1 MSLIKTSMLNAL
13 AVITRLGTALFLN
26 KILAVYVGPAGY
38 TVIGQFQ
45 NVLTMVTTIASG
57 AVNTGVTK
65 YTAEFYDDEERQ
77 KAVWRTA
84 GKISIIGV
92 FAAAI
97 ILIIFHEQLAISVLK
112 QKNFGGIFIWLA
124 AALLLYVFNGLLLA
138 ILNGKK
144 EVARYV
150 TANISGSLIGAVSAT
165 VLAIHFGLYGAL
177 VALAINQ
184 SLTFF
189 VTFTLC
195 RRTVWF
201 ELQNLYGRI
210 DPDIA
215 KKLFGFTIMTATMT
229 IASPTSQ
236 LFVRNHLTNTFGM
249 QAAGYWQAVWKISDI
264 YLMLVTTT
272 LSLYYLPRL
281 SEIREANELKCEIW
295 QGYRVILPV
304 AALGALIIY
313 LIRHQIITILFTP
326 EFAPMSNLFIWQ
338 LVGDVVKIA
347 SWLLGYVLIGRAM
360 ISMVV
365 ITEVFFAASFVGL
378 TIIFTRYLGLT
389 GVTVAYLCNYTLH
402 WCTMIFI
409 VYRYMVLFRSPEN
422 A

>member
-26 KILAVYVGPAGY
+26 KVLAVYVGPSGY
-38 TVIGQFQ
+38 AVIGQFQ
-45 NVLTMVTTIASG
+45 NVLSMVTTFASG

-65 YTAEFYDDEERQ
+65 YTAEYYYDEERQ

-84 GKISIIGV
+84 GTISTIGV
-92 FAAAI
+92 TFAALL
-97 ILIIFHEQLAISVLK
+97 LIVFHDSLATSALQRK
-112 QKNFGGIFIWLA
+112 EFGGVFLWLA

-144 EVARYV
+144 EVKRYV
-150 TANISGSLIGAVSAT
+150 TANISGSLIGAASAT
-165 VLAIHFGLYGAL
+165 ILASQFGLYGAL

-189 VTFTLC
+189 VTFSLC

-201 ELQNLYGRI
+201 ELRNLFGRI
-210 DPDIA
+210 DPEIA
-215 KKLFGFTIMTATMT
+215 KKLAGFTLMTATMAIVT
-229 IASPTSQ
+229 PTSQ
-236 LFVRNHLTNTFGM
+236 LFVRNHLTISFGL
-249 QAAGYWQAVWKISDI
+249 QAAGYWQAVWKISEI

-281 SEIREANELKCEIW
+281 SEIREGSELKREIW
-295 QGYRVILPV
+295 QGYRLILPV
-304 AALGALIIY
+304 AAIGAFSIY
-313 LIRHQIITILFTP
+313 ALRDQIVTILFTA
-326 EFAPMSNLFIWQ
+326 EFAPMSDLFIWQ

-365 ITEVFFAASFVGL
+365 YTEVFFASSFVVL
-378 TIIFTRYLGLT
+378 TIIFTRFLGLS
-389 GVTVAYLCNYTLH
+389 GVTVAYLCNYILH

-409 VYRYMVLFRSPEN
+409 VYRYIVLFRSPEN
-422 A
+422 E

>member
-26 KILAVYVGPAGY
+26 KVLAVYVGPAGY
-38 TVIGQFQ
+38 AVIGQFQ
-45 NVLTMVTTIASG
+45 NVLTMITTLASG

-65 YTAEFYDDEERQ
+65 YTAEYYDDQERQ

-84 GKISIIGV
+84 GKISVVGV
-92 FAAAI
+92 LIASLF
-97 ILIIFHEQLAISVLK
+97 LIIFHEQLAISALK
-112 QKNFGGIFIWLA
+112 QKDFGGVFIWLA

-144 EVARYV
+144 EVTLYV

-165 VLAIHFGLYGAL
+165 ILASQFGLYGAL

-189 VTFTLC
+189 VTFSLC

-201 ELQNLYGRI
+201 ELRNLFGRI

-236 LFVRNHLTNTFGM
+236 LFVRNHLTSSFGM

-281 SEIREANELKCEIW
+281 SEIRESSELKREIW
-295 QGYRVILPV
+295 QGYRIILPA
-304 AALGALIIY
+304 AALGATIIY
-313 LIRHQIITILFTP
+313 LLRNQIIIILFTP
-326 EFAPMSNLFIWQ
+326 QFTPMSDLFIWQ

-360 ISMVV
+360 ISIVV
-365 ITEVFFAASFVGL
+365 ITEFFFAASFIGL
-378 TIIFTRYLGLT
+378 TIIFTRYLGIS
-389 GVTVAYLCNYTLH
+389 GVTVAYLCNYILH

-409 VYRYMVLFRSPEN
+409 VNRYIVLFRSPEN
-422 A
+422 V